1 MSTISDKTRDF
12 WDRISP
18 RERRLVVIGAI
29 VLPITLALWLGFAIH
44 DGLDAMEARN
54 NDTRKALNIIADM
67 RARGQT
73 HTSSDDVVAT
83 MGIEPLSLDTY
94 LTNAAKKAKFEL
106 KSMITPHAQQ
116 NKNGFVTTSSS
127 TTLDKISLQELK
139 DFLYAVETDSK
150 AVAVTHLEIH
160 RDFRDKDK
168 VSATIEVSN
177 YTKEPPAKGEGSG
190 SGSAPS
196 SGSSSAD
203 KKGS

>member
-1 MSTISDKTRDF
+1 MSTIRDKARDF

-44 DGLDAMEARN
+44 DGLGAMEVRN
-54 NDTRKALNIIADM
+54 NETRKALNVIADM

-73 HTSSDDVVAT
+73 HTTSDDVVAT
-83 MGIEPLSLDTY
+83 MGTEPLSLDTY
-94 LTNAAKKAKFEL
+94 LTNAAKKARFEL
-106 KSMITPHAQQ
+106 KSTITPHNEQ

-127 TTLDKISLQELK
+127 LTLDKLTIQELK
-139 DFLYAVETDSK
+139 DFLYAIETDSK

-168 VSATIEVSN
+168 ISATIEVSN
-177 YTKEPPAKGEGSG
+177 YTKAPPTKDDGSG
-190 SGSAPS
+190 TGSAS
-196 SGSSSAD
+196 AGSGD

>member
-29 VLPITLALWLGFAIH
+29 ALPITLALWLGFAIH
-44 DGLDAMEARN
+44 DGLGAMESRN
-54 NDTRKALNIIADM
+54 NDTRKALNVIADM

-73 HTSSDDVVAT
+73 HTTADDVVAT
-83 MGIEPLSLDTY
+83 MGTEPLSLDTY

-106 KSMITPHAQQ
+106 KSTITPHTPQS
-116 NKNGFVTTSSS
+116 KNGFVTTSSQ
-127 TTLDKISLQELK
+127 TTLDKLSIQELK
-139 DFLYAVETDSK
+139 DFLYAIETDSK
-150 AVAVTHLEIH
+150 TVAITHLEIH

-177 YTKEPPAKGEGSG
+177 YTKEPAKGDGSDA
-190 SGSAPS
+190 GSA
-196 SGSSSAD
+196 GSAD

>member
-1 MSTISDKTRDF
+1 MSTIRDKARDF

-29 VLPITLALWLGFAIH
+29 ALPITLALWLGFAIH
-44 DGLDAMEARN
+44 DGLGAMESRN
-54 NDTRKALNIIADM
+54 NDTRKALNVIADM

-73 HTSSDDVVAT
+73 HTTADDVVAT
-83 MGIEPLSLDTY
+83 MGTEPLSLDTY
-94 LTNAAKKAKFEL
+94 LTNAAKKARFEL
-106 KSMITPHAQQ
+106 KSTITPHTPQ
-116 NKNGFVTTSSS
+116 NKNGFVTTSSQ
-127 TTLDKISLQELK
+127 TTLDKLTIQELK
-139 DFLYAVETDSK
+139 DFLYAIETDSK

-177 YTKEPPAKGEGSG
+177 YTKEPPANGDGSG
-190 SGSAPS
+190 AGSNAA
-196 SGSSSAD
+196 GSAD